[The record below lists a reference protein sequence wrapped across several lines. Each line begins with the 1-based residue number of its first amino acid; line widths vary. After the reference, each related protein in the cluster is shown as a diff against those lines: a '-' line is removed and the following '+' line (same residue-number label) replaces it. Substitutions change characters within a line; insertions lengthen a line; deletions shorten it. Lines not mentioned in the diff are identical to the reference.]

1 MHARKRINN
10 MSKSHHAFTLIE
22 LLVVISII
30 SLLIAVLLPALAGA
44 RKAARGVV
52 CLNNMRQLGLASA
65 MYQDENKGYLPH
77 GWSVDGWSP
86 VKATFNKLAR
96 YLGHGQYMPLPGK
109 QGSAVYNCPEQPL
122 GNTANDIPSYLPN
135 AYMGDRSSGEVPIW
149 AAYKIQD
156 FLKPSHK
163 VFVVDAVNGLRLG
176 LNISS
181 SQSFSMANT
190 DPGYGT
196 LIARHSPSSV
206 AIGFLDG
213 RALYVATSL
222 LPTTHSYSKGS
233 PWLIKDTVAPTGF

>member
-1 MHARKRINN
+1 MPRRP
-10 MSKSHHAFTLIE
+10 SGFTLIE

-30 SLLIAVLLPALAGA
+30 SLLIAILLPALASA
-44 RKAARGVV
+44 RKAARGVM

-96 YLGHGQYMPLPGK
+96 YLTSSQSKYMPLPG
-109 QGSAVYNCPEQPL
+109 QTGSGVFNCPEKPE
-122 GNTANDIPSYLPN
+122 GNVANDIPSYLPN
-135 AYMGDRSSGEVPIW
+135 AYMGDRGSGEVPIW
-149 AAYKIQD
+149 AAYKLQD
-156 FLKPSHK
+156 FNKPSHK
-163 VFVVDAVNGLRLG
+163 VFVVDAIGGLRLG

-181 SQSFSMANT
+181 DQAFAMSNT

-196 LIARHSPSSV
+196 LIARHTAGSV

-213 RALYVATSL
+213 RASNVSTNI
-222 LPTTHSYSKGS
+222 LPKTHSWSNGS
-233 PWLIKDTVAPTGF
+233 PWLIRDTPSPSGL